1 MLIPLILSFSFFCDF
16 ILNNLIRKFKFS
28 LLNLKKVKKQK
39 LMEMTP

>member
-1 MLIPLILSFSFFCDF
+1 MLTPLILSFSFFVIYIF
-16 ILNNLIRKFKFS
+16 NNLIRKFKFS